1 MSDIER
7 VAQVLRDAE
16 AARMA
21 VGPVSDLVEGGL
33 TLDTA
38 HAVCESNIARREA
51 AGERIVGF
59 KVGFTNL
66 AVREKMGLPD
76 STYGY
81 LLESMVL
88 ASGGTLDLGE
98 VIAPKIESE
107 ICVRL
112 GRDLA
117 GPGVTAE
124 DVLEAADAVRAS
136 FEICDAR
143 IIDWKCPYPDFLADN
158 GFSSRIV
165 LGESDWRPDR
175 RGGHPRPNRSSWPRT
190 ARPSRRAAA
199 RWPWAA
205 RPRPSPGWPTSWPI
219 GARAC
224 KAGQAGHDRD
234 PDAHHADR
242 AWCHL
247 CGHLLHAGPRREDL
261 RLSHRTSTSTPT
273 Q

>member
-1 MSDIER
+1 MTDIER

-16 AARMA
+16 AARTA

-33 TLDTA
+33 TIEMA
-38 HAVCESNIARREA
+38 HEVCESNVARRVA
-51 AGERIVGF
+51 AGERIVGY

-81 LLESMVL
+81 LFESMVL
-88 ASGGTLDLGE
+88 ASGGTMALGE

-112 GRDLA
+112 GRDLG
-117 GPGVTAE
+117 GPGVTAQ

-165 LGESDWRPDR
+165 LGEHDWVPIAEVDILAESVALSKDGEVFAEG
-175 RGGHPRPNRSSWPRT
+175 RGELAMG
-190 ARPSRRAAA
+190 
-199 RWPWAA
+199 
-205 RPRPSPGWPTSWPI
+205 SPANAVAWLANKLGERGKVI
-219 GARAC
+219 A
-224 KAGQAGHDRD
+224 AGQLVMTGTLTPITPIEAGATYMAAFGTLGRVTKSF
-234 PDAHHADR
+234 A
-242 AWCHL
+242 
-247 CGHLLHAGPRREDL
+247 
-261 RLSHRTSTSTPT
+261 
-273 Q
+273 